1 MCLNHPETI
10 LPPPVQGKIVFHK
23 SSPWCHK
30 VRDHWAS
37 REAQRLTY
45 DPLDIAPPALVQDS
59 NSNWA
64 ERMDLKIV
72 SLLLIKVSQ
81 RAESQG
87 TNEKYPE
94 YSLTDWFLK
103 WLCFYFLGYY
113 SAIIIYTVTFLIS
126 CCKLT
131 NCVNPVISRFK
142 ELSEEGTLPKIISFC
157 VHPRRTKALWK
168 LKVSECDQN
177 THSPE
182 HI

>member
-45 DPLDIAPPALVQDS
+45 DPLDIAPPALGQDS

-94 YSLTDWFLK
+94 YSLTD
-103 WLCFYFLGYY
+103 
-113 SAIIIYTVTFLIS
+113 
-126 CCKLT
+126 
-131 NCVNPVISRFK
+131 
-142 ELSEEGTLPKIISFC
+142 
-157 VHPRRTKALWK
+157 
-168 LKVSECDQN
+168 
-177 THSPE
+177 
-182 HI
+182 